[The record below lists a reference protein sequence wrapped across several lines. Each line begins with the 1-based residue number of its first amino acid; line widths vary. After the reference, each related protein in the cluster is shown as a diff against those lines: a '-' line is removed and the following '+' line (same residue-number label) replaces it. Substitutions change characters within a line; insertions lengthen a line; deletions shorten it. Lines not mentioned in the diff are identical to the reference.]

1 MRIVVTGAEG
11 FIGRHLVDALSR
23 DPRVSEIIP
32 LGRSEFVAGLES
44 ALLRAD
50 VIYHLAGINRPKDP
64 AEFEIGNCQLTA
76 EVCATLTLLGRAPTV
91 VLSSSTQAEQDTPYG
106 RSKRRAEEVLE
117 QWAAAT
123 GAKSV
128 VFRIPNVFGK
138 WCRPNY
144 NSVTATFCFNTA
156 HDLPLIISDPAREID
171 LAYVDD
177 VIASLLAVLECRIQS
192 PSGTRHIVRTTRV
205 SLGALAARLETFR
218 ESRTTLLLPAFD
230 DEFTRRLYVTY
241 LSYLD
246 CADFS
251 YPLQQRTD
259 ARGTLA
265 EFMKSTTFGQIF
277 VSRTNPG
284 VTRGNHYHHSKTEK
298 FLVLE
303 GEAIVRFRGIANA
316 DIIKYHV
323 SGSKFTVVDIP
334 PGYTHSIENVG
345 TGDLVTLFW
354 ASEIFDSIRPDT
366 ISLPVLR

>member
-11 FIGRHLVDALSR
+11 FIGRHLVDALRR

-44 ALLRAD
+44 ALVRAD

-64 AEFEIGNCQLTA
+64 AEFEAGNYQLTA
-76 EVCATLTLLGRAPTV
+76 ELCSALTRLNLAPTV
-91 VLSSSTQAEQDTPYG
+91 VLSSSTQAAQENPYG
-106 RSKRRAEEVLE
+106 RSKRRAEDVIV
-117 QWAAAT
+117 QWAAT
-123 GAKSV
+123 SGAKSV

-156 HDLPLIISDPAREID
+156 HDLPLTISDPAREID

-177 VIASLLAVLECRIQS
+177 VIASLLAVLEGRIQS
-192 PSGTRHIVRTTRV
+192 PSETRYIERTTRV
-205 SLGALAARLETFR
+205 TLGALAARLKTFR
-218 ESRTTLLLPAFD
+218 DSRTTLLLPSFD
-230 DEFTRRLYVTY
+230 DEFTKRLYVTY

-246 CADFS
+246 GSDFS
-251 YPLQQRTD
+251 YSLQQRTD
-259 ARGTLA
+259 PRGTLA

-303 GEAIVRFRGIANA
+303 GDAIVRFRAIAKP
-316 DIIKYHV
+316 DIIEHHV
-323 SGSKFTVVDIP
+323 SGRKFTVVDVP

-354 ASEIFDSIRPDT
+354 ASEIFDATRPDT
-366 ISLPVLR
+366 IHLPVLM